1 MKLINPILYFQD
13 LLAFRKDRERFLVVE
28 ILKHCVKVSALNANF
43 KDKKLFLAKFARK
56 DIGFLESPAE
66 ISKKLKKL
74 LFRFGKIS
82 RYKIVVSLD
91 SRFAATIHAPVKL
104 IRENPKTA
112 INESELE
119 NLLSQ
124 AVWRFHD
131 RNRNRVALKLNTND
145 LDVLLSDVHI
155 KEIKLDGHKALNPIG
170 FSAKSVEVCLGA
182 TFTERNF
189 SETLNSLLPKENILF
204 LGESGATLAYVLSQS
219 REDSPFL
226 LIKIYPQETTATC
239 FKENSISNVGNFAW
253 GTSNL
258 EMAVAENL
266 NVAKPVA
273 AGILSKYL
281 DGNTSAHFARRFEKL
296 LFDEFGNFGGELAN
310 ILKKTNNKN
319 VYIYSI
325 DPLPLSVCSS
335 AAKHSFGRN
344 LQLIFPREDFV
355 ADKLN
360 FELKLKES
368 RAFVGDFSGA
378 RRGAAN
384 FLLTASVALAHH
396 FCFQNEQMNKIIKR
410 RVRWLL

>member
-1 MKLINPILYFQD
+1 
-13 LLAFRKDRERFLVVE
+13 
-28 ILKHCVKVSALNANF
+28 
-43 KDKKLFLAKFARK
+43 
-56 DIGFLESPAE
+56 
-66 ISKKLKKL
+66 
-74 LFRFGKIS
+74 
-82 RYKIVVSLD
+82 
-91 SRFAATIHAPVKL
+91 
-104 IRENPKTA
+104 
-112 INESELE
+112 
-119 NLLSQ
+119 
-124 AVWRFHD
+124 
-131 RNRNRVALKLNTND
+131 
-145 LDVLLSDVHI
+145 
-155 KEIKLDGHKALNPIG
+155 
-170 FSAKSVEVCLGA
+170 
-182 TFTERNF
+182 
-189 SETLNSLLPKENILF
+189 
-204 LGESGATLAYVLSQS
+204 
-219 REDSPFL
+219 
-226 LIKIYPQETTATC
+226 
-239 FKENSISNVGNFAW
+239 
-253 GTSNL
+253 
-258 EMAVAENL
+258 MAVAENL
-266 NVAKPVA
+266 NVAKPIA

-368 RAFVGDFSGA
+368 
-378 RRGAAN
+378 AN